1 MNQLLRSCFYTAMRT
16 HGICPNCGH
25 DGVLPGRLNHTDQRP
40 VCLTCAGIPGAYCC
54 RHCGVDGEMYRRRQ
68 TTAIVLSPREMRI
81 LLSAEPVPVPAPFAG
96 MLNHHLHNRPNL
108 RTGGG
113 MVANPWLFPGHYP
126 GTHLDPQSI
135 MQRLRKPGV
144 NLLQGRNSALQN
156 LVAEVPP
163 PLVAE
168 TARLQL
174 RSRPAT
180 RRTRRTTMVA
190 MRHVAVA
197 ARGPPASLHRPI
209 GCLSDGVGAWC
220 GPEPGSDCRELVA
233 CEVV

>member
-144 NLLQGRNSALQN
+144 NLLQGRNSALQPRRRGTASPGRRN
-156 LVAEVPP
+156 CSATATKSPSDTPNSPHNHGRDASRSGCRARSACIAASTDRLLVRWCRC
-163 PLVAE
+163 LVRA
-168 TARLQL
+168 
-174 RSRPAT
+174 
-180 RRTRRTTMVA
+180 
-190 MRHVAVA
+190 
-197 ARGPPASLHRPI
+197 
-209 GCLSDGVGAWC
+209 
-220 GPEPGSDCRELVA
+220 
-233 CEVV
+233 

>member
-1 MNQLLRSCFYTAMRT
+1 MK
-16 HGICPNCGH
+16 
-25 DGVLPGRLNHTDQRP
+25 
-40 VCLTCAGIPGAYCC
+40 
-54 RHCGVDGEMYRRRQ
+54 

-81 LLSAEPVPVPAPFAG
+81 SLGAEPVPVPAPFAG

-113 MVANPWLFPGHYP
+113 MVANPWLFPGHSP

-135 MQRLRKPGV
+135 MQRLPKLGV

-168 TARLQL
+168 LLGYSYQVTQRHAELAAQPW
-174 RSRPAT
+174 SRYVT
-180 RRTRRTTMVA
+180 
-190 MRHVAVA
+190 
-197 ARGPPASLHRPI
+197 
-209 GCLSDGVGAWC
+209 
-220 GPEPGSDCRELVA
+220 
-233 CEVV
+233 